1 MNLGMKLVGKIGL
14 MALVLLVWTDAKAFR
29 HNAAQVHKGTKALYP
44 WEIKSIRDPTP
55 SMILVL
61 K

>member
-1 MNLGMKLVGKIGL
+1 MNLGMNRVGKIGL
-14 MALVLLVWTDAKAFR
+14 MALVSLPWTAVKVIR
-29 HNAAQVHKGTKALYP
+29 HKHHPGVQRPEDTVYLEN
-44 WEIKSIRDPTP
+44 KSIRDPTP

>member
-1 MNLGMKLVGKIGL
+1 MKLVGKIGL